1 LEGGLNFV
9 HEAQA
14 LGELG
19 ALAFRRACDGLI
31 RPAMQIRETVANEA
45 EAGRR
50 MILRPLTTADAGE
63 AAKLIRTAFAA
74 QGRLTNPP
82 SSALSETAEAIAA
95 KIAEGGGFGVF
106 EAGVLIAVALWSLN
120 GDALHVA
127 RVSVAP
133 RARGRGIVR
142 SLIAACETEAS
153 RRSVR
158 RITLKTRLELPENE
172 RLFGR
177 FGFAR
182 LKVEAHPG
190 FAAPTTALMEK
201 VLG

>member
-1 LEGGLNFV
+1 
-9 HEAQA
+9 
-14 LGELG
+14 
-19 ALAFRRACDGLI
+19 
-31 RPAMQIRETVANEA
+31 
-45 EAGRR
+45 
-50 MILRPLTTADAGE
+50 
-63 AAKLIRTAFAA
+63 
-74 QGRLTNPP
+74 
-82 SSALSETAEAIAA
+82 
-95 KIAEGGGFGVF
+95 
-106 EAGVLIAVALWSLN
+106 
-120 GDALHVA
+120 
-127 RVSVAP
+127 VSVAP